1 MNKGEFPQ
9 LDIQYL
15 LKTTDN
21 ITLNYENLN
30 ACHIGRIK
38 SKIRL
43 SALTTIINIVLEFL
57 AKAIRQEKSMKGL
70 QIRKEEN
77 KILLFED
84 DKMVSIENPIEST
97 KQNKEIKT

>member
-9 LDIQYL
+9 LDRQYL
-15 LKTTDN
+15 LKTTAN

-30 ACHIGRIK
+30 AYYIGRIK
-38 SKIRL
+38 RL

-84 DKMVSIENPIEST
+84 DKMVSIENLIEST